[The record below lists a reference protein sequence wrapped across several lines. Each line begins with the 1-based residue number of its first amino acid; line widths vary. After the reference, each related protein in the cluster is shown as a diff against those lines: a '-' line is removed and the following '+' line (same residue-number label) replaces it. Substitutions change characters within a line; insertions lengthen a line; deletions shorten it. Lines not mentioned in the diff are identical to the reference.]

1 MAVGQNLRMLTMA
14 GRYVDV
20 VVVVAVV
27 VIVLMMLIPIPPA
40 LLDVLLST
48 NITLALLVLM
58 LTMHVQEPLQF
69 SVFPSLLLVLT
80 LYRLALNV
88 SSTRLILLNGYA
100 GRIIEAFGQFVVGG
114 NYVVG
119 FVVFLILVVIQF
131 IVITRGAERVAEVA
145 ARFTLDAMPGKQMSI
160 DADLNAGLINE
171 HEARARRQAIEREA
185 DFYGAM
191 DGASKFVK
199 GDAIAA
205 VVITVIN
212 VLGGLAVGM
221 LQRGLELAEA
231 LQRYTLLTV
240 GDGLV
245 SQIPALLVSTASGII
260 ITRAASETNMGFEL
274 SHQLLSQ
281 PRVLYVAGGVL
292 LALALVPGLPA
303 LPFLVLGGAALAGAS
318 GLNRSEQRRR
328 EAERLRALEKER
340 EQAKRPEAVMSLLQ
354 VDPVELEIGYSLIPL
369 VDEAHGAELLDR
381 ITMVRRQVALELGVV
396 VPPIRIRDNVQLKPG
411 AYVIKLRGV
420 EVARGELMPNLLLA
434 MNSGEALSRLEG
446 IATREPAFGLPAV
459 WIHPDKRDQAELAGC
474 TVVDAPSVLAT
485 HLSELLRR
493 HAAELL
499 GRQETKTLIDHL
511 KGSYSALV
519 EELVPELLSIG
530 EVQKVLQ
537 NLLREG
543 VPIRDLVTI
552 FEALADAA
560 RQTRD
565 PEQLTEQVR
574 AALARHISRLYAD
587 DEGII
592 PVITLAPQ
600 TEQRLQE
607 LASSPAALL
616 DSEWVQRLV
625 RRLARAQEEA
635 AMRGK
640 QAVVLTSP
648 AVRRY
653 LRRILERVLPRLPV
667 LAFSEVAPGCQV
679 RAEGTVDVGDA
690 D

>member
-88 SSTRLILLNGYA
+88 SSTRLILLHGYA

-205 VVITVIN
+205 VVITLIN
-212 VLGGLAVGM
+212 ILGGLAVGM
-221 LQRGLELAEA
+221 LQRGLELGEA

-318 GLNRSEQRRR
+318 GLSRSEQRRR

-420 EVARGELMPNLLLA
+420 EVARGELMPNQLLA

-565 PEQLTEQVR
+565 PEQLTEHVR